1 MIRIVGWMLIRMVA
15 IRYFAILLGISF
27 FVLSL
32 DLLTN
37 AKDVQA
43 LRPGDSSILIDYM
56 VYRAPSVISNYM
68 GISILLA
75 MLMSLTELSYRNEM
89 VAIWAAGLSPLRL
102 LGMLLPLAFVAGGLQ
117 FILSDAAIPATTPQ
131 LRDWGIGDYGADQLK
146 VGEKDPIWMRA
157 GSDILR
163 AGSANADST
172 RLEDVIIFR
181 RDEVGLLREQIYAAG
196 AELAGGR
203 WTLSDVLVYYR
214 DNLQPSQLDTLVY
227 SGAMKPAQAGAR
239 SGAPEDMSLAE
250 LSYFIDNQGFGIRP
264 VWVYQTW
271 AHKRVSLFFSGLLMM
286 ALCIPLAN
294 RFRRGGGLGAL
305 FAAGVG
311 MGFLYFIVD
320 GISLTMGELGFVT
333 PWLAAWFPLAAFGLL
348 AAVLT
353 LKAETV

>member
-1 MIRIVGWMLIRMVA
+1 MLVRMVA
-15 IRYFAILLGISF
+15 IRYIAILLGISF

-37 AKDVQA
+37 AKELQA
-43 LRPGDSSILIDYM
+43 LRPGDSGILFDYM
-56 VYRAPSVISNYM
+56 VYRAPAIIQNYM

-75 MLMSLTELSYRNEM
+75 MLLSLAELSYRNEL
-89 VAIWAAGLSPLRL
+89 VAIWAAGLSPFRL
-102 LGMLLPLAFVAGGLQ
+102 LIMLLPLAFLAGGLQ
-117 FILSDAAIPATTPQ
+117 FVLSDTAIPSTTPQ
-131 LRDWGIGDYGADQLK
+131 LREWGIGDYGADKLK

-157 GSDILR
+157 GPDILR

-172 RLEDVIIFR
+172 ELKDVIIFR
-181 RDEVGLLREQIYAAG
+181 RDDKGLLREQIYAAK

-203 WTLSDVLVYYR
+203 WTLSEVLVYYR
-214 DNLQPSQLDTLVY
+214 DNLQPSRLETLVY

-264 VWVYQTW
+264 VWVYETW

-286 ALCIPLAN
+286 ALCIPLAT
-294 RFRRGGGLGAL
+294 RFRRGGGLGVL
-305 FAAGVG
+305 FAVGVG
-311 MGFLYFIVD
+311 LGFLFFIVD

-333 PWLAAWFPLAAFGLL
+333 PWLAAWFPLAAFGSL

-353 LKAETV
+353 LRAETV

>member
-1 MIRIVGWMLIRMVA
+1 MMKIIGWMLVRMVT

-37 AKDVQA
+37 AKELQA
-43 LRPGDSSILIDYM
+43 LRPGDTGILFDYM
-56 VYRAPSVISNYM
+56 FYRAPSIIQNYM

-75 MLMSLTELSYRNEM
+75 MLLSLTELSYRNEM
-89 VAIWAAGLSPLRL
+89 VAIWAAGLSPFRL
-102 LGMLLPLAFVAGGLQ
+102 LVMLLPLAFLAGGLQ
-117 FILSDAAIPATTPQ
+117 FVLSDSAIPATTPQ
-131 LRDWGIGDYGADQLK
+131 LRDWGIGDYGADKLK

-157 GSDILR
+157 GPDILR

-172 RLEDVIIFR
+172 ELKDVIIFR
-181 RDEVGLLREQIYAAG
+181 RDANGLLWEQIYAAE
-196 AELAGGR
+196 AKLAAGR
-203 WTLSDVLVYYR
+203 WTLSEVLVYYR
-214 DNLQPSQLDTLVY
+214 DNLQPSKIETLVY

-250 LSYFIDNQGFGIRP
+250 LSYFIENKGFGIRP
-264 VWVYQTW
+264 VWVYETW
-271 AHKRVSLFFSGLLMM
+271 AHKRVSLFFTGLLMM
-286 ALCIPLAN
+286 ALCIPLAT

-311 MGFLYFIVD
+311 LGFLFFIVD
-320 GISLTMGELGFVT
+320 GISVTMGELGFVS
-333 PWLAAWFPLAAFGLL
+333 PWLAAWFPIAAFGSL

-353 LKAETV
+353 FRAETV